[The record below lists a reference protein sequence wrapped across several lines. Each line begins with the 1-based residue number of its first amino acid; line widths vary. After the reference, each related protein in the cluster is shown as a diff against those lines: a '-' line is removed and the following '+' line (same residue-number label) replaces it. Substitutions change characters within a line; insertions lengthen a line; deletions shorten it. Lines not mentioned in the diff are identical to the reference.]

1 MDKKTKLMAICAA
14 GAAAIL
20 IGAGLA
26 RCAIEP
32 SEPEAVV
39 PVEERSQ
46 KIEKADESL
55 AGYAGT
61 TWESEDGACTLTL
74 SDSTIVESGE
84 AGVQVMYYEVLSE
97 ESADAGVSAQISFT
111 RSAGEA
117 ASQTLLSISDAGGRK
132 SISCDAFSLSKN
144 YLIAEGSDAGLEL
157 AAHPSELNDLLDA
170 EDPEIASAIPD
181 GDARHL
187 GRRGLHRL
195 QRGRPHNVLPP
206 ERRSIDDRSALPR
219 PRERGAERA
228 MRRVATMIS
237 DRRFRIAFASTLL
250 FATLMLVPASPA
262 YASIA
267 DDVNAW
273 LAGLLRDACNW
284 MFTNQVAVLS
294 SIGYEGIIGA
304 DFSQMLTTAGDV
316 SMYDI
321 ARGVWDA
328 AVLPIGCGVLGLVFT
343 VKLIQISQRMDGNA
357 SFPGVKE
364 VVFLLVFFAVFLFL
378 IQNSFELMEAIYS
391 VVGLAIDRTMAL
403 FGAGGAMDLSA
414 VSVVTED
421 DDVPALIALLLVS
434 VISWVV
440 VLGAYIVALVVC
452 WARAI
457 QLYVMAAFGPIPLSL
472 MALDDTRQIGIGYL
486 KNFTAVCLAGLII
499 LILLV
504 AFPLILGGLTGAS
517 TSTGT
522 PIDGIATGL
531 TYALQ
536 YLAMCVLLILSL
548 VKSGAWARD
557 IVSGV

>member
-1 MDKKTKLMAICAA
+1 M
-14 GAAAIL
+14 
-20 IGAGLA
+20 
-26 RCAIEP
+26 R
-32 SEPEAVV
+32 
-39 PVEERSQ
+39 R
-46 KIEKADESL
+46 
-55 AGYAGT
+55 
-61 TWESEDGACTLTL
+61 
-74 SDSTIVESGE
+74 
-84 AGVQVMYYEVLSE
+84 
-97 ESADAGVSAQISFT
+97 
-111 RSAGEA
+111 A
-117 ASQTLLSISDAGGRK
+117 AS
-132 SISCDAFSLSKN
+132 
-144 YLIAEGSDAGLEL
+144 
-157 AAHPSELNDLLDA
+157 
-170 EDPEIASAIPD
+170 
-181 GDARHL
+181 
-187 GRRGLHRL
+187 
-195 QRGRPHNVLPP
+195 
-206 ERRSIDDRSALPR
+206 
-219 PRERGAERA
+219 
-228 MRRVATMIS
+228 MIS
-237 DRRFRIAFASTLL
+237 DRRFLLAFASTLL

-378 IQNSFELMEAIYS
+378 IQNSFELMEAIYA
-391 VVGLAIDRTMAL
+391 VVGLAIDRTMSL
-403 FGAGGAMDLSA
+403 FGSGGAIDLTA

-457 QLYVMAAFGPIPLSL
+457 QLYIMAAFSPIPLSL
-472 MALDDTRQIGIGYL
+472 MALDDTRQIGIGYQIGR
-486 KNFTAVCLAGLII
+486 AHV
-499 LILLV
+499 
-504 AFPLILGGLTGAS
+504 
-517 TSTGT
+517 
-522 PIDGIATGL
+522 
-531 TYALQ
+531 
-536 YLAMCVLLILSL
+536 
-548 VKSGAWARD
+548 
-557 IVSGV
+557 

>member
-1 MDKKTKLMAICAA
+1 ML
-14 GAAAIL
+14 
-20 IGAGLA
+20 
-26 RCAIEP
+26 
-32 SEPEAVV
+32 
-39 PVEERSQ
+39 
-46 KIEKADESL
+46 SL
-55 AGYAGT
+55 A
-61 TWESEDGACTLTL
+61 LMP
-74 SDSTIVESGE
+74 
-84 AGVQVMYYEVLSE
+84 Q
-97 ESADAGVSAQISFT
+97 
-111 RSAGEA
+111 
-117 ASQTLLSISDAGGRK
+117 
-132 SISCDAFSLSKN
+132 
-144 YLIAEGSDAGLEL
+144 
-157 AAHPSELNDLLDA
+157 P
-170 EDPEIASAIPD
+170 
-181 GDARHL
+181 
-187 GRRGLHRL
+187 
-195 QRGRPHNVLPP
+195 
-206 ERRSIDDRSALPR
+206 
-219 PRERGAERA
+219 
-228 MRRVATMIS
+228 
-237 DRRFRIAFASTLL
+237 AFAD
-250 FATLMLVPASPA
+250 
-262 YASIA
+262 IA
-267 DDVNAW
+267 GDINAW
-273 LAGLLRDACNW
+273 LCEQLRGICNW
-284 MFTNQVAVLS
+284 IFDGQVQVLA
-294 SIGYEGIIGA
+294 SIGYDGILSEGF
-304 DFSQMLTTAGDV
+304 DQMLGSAGGIT
-316 SMYDI
+316 MYDI
-321 ARGVWDA
+321 AYGAWENA
-328 AVLPIGCGVLGLVFT
+328 ILPIGCGILSFVFT
-343 VKLIQISQRMDGNA
+343 VQLIKISQRMDGSQSMPA
-357 SFPGVKE
+357 VKE

>member
-1 MDKKTKLMAICAA
+1 MSRARTNKENRPKRPSTL
-14 GAAAIL
+14 
-20 IGAGLA
+20 GL
-26 RCAIEP
+26 
-32 SEPEAVV
+32 
-39 PVEERSQ
+39 
-46 KIEKADESL
+46 L
-55 AGYAGT
+55 LGGT
-61 TWESEDGACTLTL
+61 
-74 SDSTIVESGE
+74 
-84 AGVQVMYYEVLSE
+84 
-97 ESADAGVSAQISFT
+97 
-111 RSAGEA
+111 
-117 ASQTLLSISDAGGRK
+117 GGRK
-132 SISCDAFSLSKN
+132 DASKGAEAERQRRRRERDRSSEMAAYVGYDAMYRDGIAQVMPGMFSQTVEFSDISYQSARKEARETAFTVMSSLFN
-144 YLIAEGSDAGLEL
+144 YFPADSHVQLQVVNAPIPADEVGRKVFFEPGERATSGLAEEYNRI
-157 AAHPSELNDLLDA
+157 LNDKMREGVSNLV
-170 EDPEIASAIPD
+170 
-181 GDARHL
+181 RHRYL
-187 GRRGLHRL
+187 
-195 QRGRPHNVLPP
+195 
-206 ERRSIDDRSALPR
+206 
-219 PRERGAERA
+219 
-228 MRRVATMIS
+228 T
-237 DRRFRIAFASTLL
+237 
-250 FATLMLVPASPA
+250 
-262 YASIA
+262 YAVGA
-267 DDVNAW
+267 DDVDAAVPK
-273 LAGLLRDACNW
+273 LARIP
-284 MFTNQVAVLS
+284 VLS

-316 SMYDI
+316 SMCDI